1 MARTTARNAVA
12 NRLPTSRTGQV
23 QTRVQTLTTRKA
35 MSTDTKQAIK
45 ITIGFILF
53 IALWAVVGEMDYQLA
68 LLESK

>member
-1 MARTTARNAVA
+1 MN
-12 NRLPTSRTGQV
+12 
-23 QTRVQTLTTRKA
+23 
-35 MSTDTKQAIK
+35 TDTKQAIK